1 MKKTPALRVTE
12 GFSLVEILVV
22 VTIIALL
29 ASIAAV
35 SYSQFVKQARDAKRK
50 TDIEQIRAAIELYRN
65 FDSVGAYPASLDF
78 SGVGTVEDANA
89 TYLSKVPNDPKS
101 SQGYTLY
108 YTSVSPFTDYSLC
121 AYLENGSTTAVGG
134 TLCGPSSLLC
144 NYCMG
149 PYGQK

>member
-1 MKKTPALRVTE
+1 MKKTSILSKTE
-12 GFSLVEILVV
+12 GFTLVEILVV

-29 ASIAAV
+29 ASLAAI

-65 FDSVGAYPASLDF
+65 FDATGTYPLSLDF
-78 SGVGTVEDANA
+78 SGSGTVADATT
-89 TYLSKVPNDPKS
+89 TYLSKIPNDPLS
-101 SQGYTLY
+101 PTGYTFYFESL
-108 YTSVSPFTDYSLC
+108 SSNTDYRLC
-121 AYLENGSTTAVGG
+121 AYLENGGTAVVG
-134 TLCGPSSLLC
+134 TLCGPSSLQC

>member
-1 MKKTPALRVTE
+1 MKKAFT
-12 GFSLVEILVV
+12 LVEILVV

-29 ASIAAV
+29 ASLAAV

-65 FDSVGAYPASLDF
+65 FDDNSLYPATATIVF
-78 SGVGTVEDANA
+78 GTGDIKSADGLT
-89 TYLSKVPNDPKS
+89 TYLSKIPNDPLS
-101 SQGYTLY
+101 STGYTLY
-108 YTSVSPFTDYSLC
+108 YTSLSGDTDYLLC
-121 AYLENGSTTAVGG
+121 AHLEYGGTAVIGTNCGG
-134 TLCGPSSLLC
+134 TPPEC

>member
-1 MKKTPALRVTE
+1 MKKA
-12 GFSLVEILVV
+12 FSLVEILVV

-29 ASIAAV
+29 ASMAAV

-65 FDSVGAYPASLDF
+65 FDDNGLYPATLDF
-78 SGVGTVEDANA
+78 SGVGTVADASA
-89 TYLSKVPNDPKS
+89 TYLSKVPNDPLSATSYTYYYESLS
-101 SQGYTLY
+101 SN
-108 YTSVSPFTDYSLC
+108 TDYRLC
-121 AYLENGSTTAVGG
+121 IYLENGGTAVGG
-134 TLCGPSSLLC
+134 TLCGPSSLQC